1 MRLPARLLAVV
12 APVSILGAVAYAVAV
27 ERFAGDPGGT
37 RIVAGTAAF
46 LVASA
51 FAERFPVPLEGTD
64 ANVSLGF
71 VFAVAALVLFLANA
85 IIRPIVIIL
94 TLPAVILTLGIL
106 LLFIN
111 AFTLWITDKIVPPFE
126 VEGFW
131 TYLGAVIIIWLV
143 NWMVYAILR
152 PDRRGREL
160 TA

>member
-1 MRLPARLLAVV
+1 VLLWLAFGWASNLVAVWVTSLIFDGVTYDDKFWVLVV
-12 APVSILGAVAYAVAV
+12 AG
-27 ERFAGDPGGT
+27 
-37 RIVAGTAAF
+37 
-46 LVASA
+46 
-51 FAERFPVPLEGTD
+51 
-64 ANVSLGF
+64 
-71 VFAVAALVLFLANA
+71 LVLFLANA

-131 TYLGAVIIIWLV
+131 TYLGSVIIIWLV
-143 NWMVYAILR
+143 NWMVYAILK
-152 PDRRGREL
+152 PDKQESREL